1 MSEKES
7 PTVQNELDLD
17 SLVNQL
23 SASTEYND
31 LRQKMNKI
39 EKSKTKVSAA
49 LPKLQREKLERKVA
63 YEDSKE
69 KISIWNGIVVK
80 NRKEEF
86 ARFEDAEPERIKL
99 SSDAMTAKFQP
110 STDME
115 KEIDVIL
122 EQSEMK
128 EKSVRDKE
136 SRDLEMN
143 KLSVEDVKARNEEL
157 ARMKTLLFYQE
168 QKNKRINKIKSKKY
182 HKIRKRAEERREEK
196 MREILKQTDPERY
209 KELLEK
215 DAVKRAKERMS
226 LKHKNTSKW
235 IKRALQHGGMSDAMT
250 REAINEQLR
259 EGEKLRAK
267 MQGEEA
273 SSEEEEATKEE
284 LLEDAEA
291 MLREIDADKEQ
302 EHRGVFQMEFM
313 KRAVERQRQE
323 ARQEAEQL
331 IQALQEEKEFDE
343 EEKGEKEEEEP
354 AENAA
359 ILSALAEGGVRRQKK
374 KGKSLEVTEHIALGA
389 DRSAN
394 GANGANG
401 ASGAS
406 GASTGPLFTAP
417 VVPSVFGDAEAVGGS
432 RLLEE
437 ISDAESEPEQPEQSE
452 QPEEKA
458 EQKAEETE
466 NPWLAAAT
474 DNVSHSAARRA
485 EEKAEEAVDVQAAL
499 ASLEQKAPAKR
510 SREVVK
516 GELGFE
522 ELGQSELL
530 GMAFEDASAEK
541 EFQEAKQKE
550 VEQALEAAKPVVL
563 DGWGSWA
570 GIGAPQPK
578 KPRVAAPVKVPERSD
593 AKLKHVI
600 INQSTGAKQKDFVVE
615 GVPFPFTS
623 REQYERAMRQPLG
636 REWNSSVSFASLNQ
650 PEVKTRRGTIIEPI
664 KLPKRK
670 SRF

>member
-1 MSEKES
+1 
-7 PTVQNELDLD
+7 
-17 SLVNQL
+17 
-23 SASTEYND
+23 
-31 LRQKMNKI
+31 
-39 EKSKTKVSAA
+39 
-49 LPKLQREKLERKVA
+49 
-63 YEDSKE
+63 
-69 KISIWNGIVVK
+69 
-80 NRKEEF
+80 
-86 ARFEDAEPERIKL
+86 
-99 SSDAMTAKFQP
+99 
-110 STDME
+110 
-115 KEIDVIL
+115 
-122 EQSEMK
+122 
-128 EKSVRDKE
+128 
-136 SRDLEMN
+136 
-143 KLSVEDVKARNEEL
+143 
-157 ARMKTLLFYQE
+157 
-168 QKNKRINKIKSKKY
+168 
-182 HKIRKRAEERREEK
+182 
-196 MREILKQTDPERY
+196 
-209 KELLEK
+209 
-215 DAVKRAKERMS
+215 
-226 LKHKNTSKW
+226 
-235 IKRALQHGGMSDAMT
+235 
-250 REAINEQLR
+250 
-259 EGEKLRAK
+259 

-284 LLEDAEA
+284 LLEDAESV
-291 MLREIDADKEQ
+291 LREIDADKEQ
-302 EHRGVFQMEFM
+302 EHRGVFQCVCGAGVRRRMEFM

-343 EEKGEKEEEEP
+343 EEEKEEEEP

-389 DRSAN
+389 DRSAS
-394 GANGANG
+394 G

-406 GASTGPLFTAP
+406 SASSVSTGPLFTAP

-437 ISDAESEPEQPEQSE
+437 ISDAESEPEQSE
-452 QPEEKA
+452 QPEEKSEQKA
-458 EQKAEETE
+458 EEKSEQKAEETE

-570 GIGAPQPK
+570 GIVGAW
-578 KPRVAAPVKVPERSD
+578 
-593 AKLKHVI
+593 
-600 INQSTGAKQKDFVVE
+600 GASE
-615 GVPFPFTS
+615 G
-623 REQYERAMRQPLG
+623 
-636 REWNSSVSFASLNQ
+636 
-650 PEVKTRRGTIIEPI
+650 
-664 KLPKRK
+664 
-670 SRF
+670 

>member
-1 MSEKES
+1 
-7 PTVQNELDLD
+7 
-17 SLVNQL
+17 
-23 SASTEYND
+23 
-31 LRQKMNKI
+31 
-39 EKSKTKVSAA
+39 
-49 LPKLQREKLERKVA
+49 
-63 YEDSKE
+63 
-69 KISIWNGIVVK
+69 
-80 NRKEEF
+80 
-86 ARFEDAEPERIKL
+86 
-99 SSDAMTAKFQP
+99 
-110 STDME
+110 
-115 KEIDVIL
+115 
-122 EQSEMK
+122 
-128 EKSVRDKE
+128 
-136 SRDLEMN
+136 
-143 KLSVEDVKARNEEL
+143 
-157 ARMKTLLFYQE
+157 
-168 QKNKRINKIKSKKY
+168 
-182 HKIRKRAEERREEK
+182 
-196 MREILKQTDPERY
+196 
-209 KELLEK
+209 
-215 DAVKRAKERMS
+215 
-226 LKHKNTSKW
+226 
-235 IKRALQHGGMSDAMT
+235 
-250 REAINEQLR
+250 
-259 EGEKLRAK
+259 

-284 LLEDAEA
+284 LLEDAESV
-291 MLREIDADKEQ
+291 LREIDADKEQ
-302 EHRGVFQMEFM
+302 EHRGVFQCVCGAGVRRRMEFM

-394 GANGANG
+394 GANGA
-401 ASGAS
+401 SGAS

-458 EQKAEETE
+458 EQKSEQKAEETE

-570 GIGAPQPK
+570 GIVGVWGA
-578 KPRVAAPVKVPERSD
+578 S
-593 AKLKHVI
+593 
-600 INQSTGAKQKDFVVE
+600 E
-615 GVPFPFTS
+615 G
-623 REQYERAMRQPLG
+623 
-636 REWNSSVSFASLNQ
+636 
-650 PEVKTRRGTIIEPI
+650 
-664 KLPKRK
+664 
-670 SRF
+670 

>member
-1 MSEKES
+1 M
-7 PTVQNELDLD
+7 
-17 SLVNQL
+17 
-23 SASTEYND
+23 
-31 LRQKMNKI
+31 
-39 EKSKTKVSAA
+39 
-49 LPKLQREKLERKVA
+49 
-63 YEDSKE
+63 
-69 KISIWNGIVVK
+69 
-80 NRKEEF
+80 
-86 ARFEDAEPERIKL
+86 
-99 SSDAMTAKFQP
+99 
-110 STDME
+110 
-115 KEIDVIL
+115 
-122 EQSEMK
+122 
-128 EKSVRDKE
+128 
-136 SRDLEMN
+136 
-143 KLSVEDVKARNEEL
+143 
-157 ARMKTLLFYQE
+157 
-168 QKNKRINKIKSKKY
+168 
-182 HKIRKRAEERREEK
+182 
-196 MREILKQTDPERY
+196 
-209 KELLEK
+209 
-215 DAVKRAKERMS
+215 
-226 LKHKNTSKW
+226 
-235 IKRALQHGGMSDAMT
+235 
-250 REAINEQLR
+250 R

-291 MLREIDADKEQ
+291 VLREIDADKEQ
-302 EHRGVFQMEFM
+302 EHRGVFQCVCGAGVRRRMEFM

-389 DRSAN
+389 DRSAS
-394 GANGANG
+394 G

-406 GASTGPLFTAP
+406 SASSVSTGPLFTAP
-417 VVPSVFGDAEAVGGS
+417 AVPSVFGDAEAVGGS

-452 QPEEKA
+452 QSEQKSEEKA
-458 EQKAEETE
+458 EQKSEQKAEQTE

-516 GELGFE
+516 DELGFE

-570 GIGAPQPK
+570 GIVGAW
-578 KPRVAAPVKVPERSD
+578 
-593 AKLKHVI
+593 
-600 INQSTGAKQKDFVVE
+600 GASE
-615 GVPFPFTS
+615 G
-623 REQYERAMRQPLG
+623 
-636 REWNSSVSFASLNQ
+636 
-650 PEVKTRRGTIIEPI
+650 
-664 KLPKRK
+664 
-670 SRF
+670 

>member
-1 MSEKES
+1 
-7 PTVQNELDLD
+7 
-17 SLVNQL
+17 
-23 SASTEYND
+23 
-31 LRQKMNKI
+31 
-39 EKSKTKVSAA
+39 
-49 LPKLQREKLERKVA
+49 
-63 YEDSKE
+63 
-69 KISIWNGIVVK
+69 
-80 NRKEEF
+80 
-86 ARFEDAEPERIKL
+86 
-99 SSDAMTAKFQP
+99 
-110 STDME
+110 
-115 KEIDVIL
+115 
-122 EQSEMK
+122 
-128 EKSVRDKE
+128 
-136 SRDLEMN
+136 
-143 KLSVEDVKARNEEL
+143 
-157 ARMKTLLFYQE
+157 
-168 QKNKRINKIKSKKY
+168 
-182 HKIRKRAEERREEK
+182 
-196 MREILKQTDPERY
+196 
-209 KELLEK
+209 
-215 DAVKRAKERMS
+215 
-226 LKHKNTSKW
+226 
-235 IKRALQHGGMSDAMT
+235 
-250 REAINEQLR
+250 
-259 EGEKLRAK
+259 

-291 MLREIDADKEQ
+291 VLREIDADKEQ
-302 EHRGVFQMEFM
+302 EHRGVFQCVCGAGVRRRMEFM

-343 EEKGEKEEEEP
+343 EEEKEEEP

-389 DRSAN
+389 DRSAS
-394 GANGANG
+394 G

-406 GASTGPLFTAP
+406 SASSVSTGPLFTAP

-458 EQKAEETE
+458 EQKSEQKAEETE

-570 GIGAPQPK
+570 GIVGAW
-578 KPRVAAPVKVPERSD
+578 
-593 AKLKHVI
+593 
-600 INQSTGAKQKDFVVE
+600 GASE
-615 GVPFPFTS
+615 S
-623 REQYERAMRQPLG
+623 
-636 REWNSSVSFASLNQ
+636 
-650 PEVKTRRGTIIEPI
+650 
-664 KLPKRK
+664 
-670 SRF
+670 

>member
-1 MSEKES
+1 
-7 PTVQNELDLD
+7 
-17 SLVNQL
+17 
-23 SASTEYND
+23 
-31 LRQKMNKI
+31 
-39 EKSKTKVSAA
+39 
-49 LPKLQREKLERKVA
+49 
-63 YEDSKE
+63 
-69 KISIWNGIVVK
+69 
-80 NRKEEF
+80 
-86 ARFEDAEPERIKL
+86 
-99 SSDAMTAKFQP
+99 
-110 STDME
+110 
-115 KEIDVIL
+115 
-122 EQSEMK
+122 
-128 EKSVRDKE
+128 
-136 SRDLEMN
+136 
-143 KLSVEDVKARNEEL
+143 
-157 ARMKTLLFYQE
+157 
-168 QKNKRINKIKSKKY
+168 
-182 HKIRKRAEERREEK
+182 
-196 MREILKQTDPERY
+196 
-209 KELLEK
+209 
-215 DAVKRAKERMS
+215 
-226 LKHKNTSKW
+226 
-235 IKRALQHGGMSDAMT
+235 
-250 REAINEQLR
+250 
-259 EGEKLRAK
+259 

-302 EHRGVFQMEFM
+302 EHRGVFQCVCGAGVRRRMEFM

-343 EEKGEKEEEEP
+343 EEEKEEEP

-389 DRSAN
+389 DRSAS
-394 GANGANG
+394 G

-406 GASTGPLFTAP
+406 SASSVSTGPLFTAP

-458 EQKAEETE
+458 EQKSEQKAEETE

-570 GIGAPQPK
+570 GIVGAW
-578 KPRVAAPVKVPERSD
+578 
-593 AKLKHVI
+593 
-600 INQSTGAKQKDFVVE
+600 GASE
-615 GVPFPFTS
+615 G
-623 REQYERAMRQPLG
+623 
-636 REWNSSVSFASLNQ
+636 
-650 PEVKTRRGTIIEPI
+650 
-664 KLPKRK
+664 
-670 SRF
+670 

>member
-1 MSEKES
+1 
-7 PTVQNELDLD
+7 
-17 SLVNQL
+17 
-23 SASTEYND
+23 
-31 LRQKMNKI
+31 
-39 EKSKTKVSAA
+39 
-49 LPKLQREKLERKVA
+49 
-63 YEDSKE
+63 
-69 KISIWNGIVVK
+69 
-80 NRKEEF
+80 
-86 ARFEDAEPERIKL
+86 
-99 SSDAMTAKFQP
+99 
-110 STDME
+110 
-115 KEIDVIL
+115 
-122 EQSEMK
+122 
-128 EKSVRDKE
+128 
-136 SRDLEMN
+136 
-143 KLSVEDVKARNEEL
+143 
-157 ARMKTLLFYQE
+157 
-168 QKNKRINKIKSKKY
+168 
-182 HKIRKRAEERREEK
+182 
-196 MREILKQTDPERY
+196 
-209 KELLEK
+209 
-215 DAVKRAKERMS
+215 
-226 LKHKNTSKW
+226 
-235 IKRALQHGGMSDAMT
+235 
-250 REAINEQLR
+250 
-259 EGEKLRAK
+259 

-291 MLREIDADKEQ
+291 VLREIDADKEQ
-302 EHRGVFQMEFM
+302 EHRGVFQCVCGAGVRRRMEFM

-343 EEKGEKEEEEP
+343 EEEKEEEP

-389 DRSAN
+389 DRSA
-394 GANGANG
+394 
-401 ASGAS
+401 SGAS
-406 GASTGPLFTAP
+406 SASTGPLFTAP

-437 ISDAESEPEQPEQSE
+437 ISDAESEPEQSE
-452 QPEEKA
+452 QPEEKSEQKA

-570 GIGAPQPK
+570 GIVGAW
-578 KPRVAAPVKVPERSD
+578 
-593 AKLKHVI
+593 
-600 INQSTGAKQKDFVVE
+600 GASE
-615 GVPFPFTS
+615 G
-623 REQYERAMRQPLG
+623 
-636 REWNSSVSFASLNQ
+636 
-650 PEVKTRRGTIIEPI
+650 
-664 KLPKRK
+664 
-670 SRF
+670 

>member
-1 MSEKES
+1 
-7 PTVQNELDLD
+7 
-17 SLVNQL
+17 
-23 SASTEYND
+23 
-31 LRQKMNKI
+31 
-39 EKSKTKVSAA
+39 
-49 LPKLQREKLERKVA
+49 
-63 YEDSKE
+63 
-69 KISIWNGIVVK
+69 
-80 NRKEEF
+80 
-86 ARFEDAEPERIKL
+86 
-99 SSDAMTAKFQP
+99 
-110 STDME
+110 
-115 KEIDVIL
+115 
-122 EQSEMK
+122 
-128 EKSVRDKE
+128 
-136 SRDLEMN
+136 
-143 KLSVEDVKARNEEL
+143 
-157 ARMKTLLFYQE
+157 
-168 QKNKRINKIKSKKY
+168 
-182 HKIRKRAEERREEK
+182 
-196 MREILKQTDPERY
+196 
-209 KELLEK
+209 
-215 DAVKRAKERMS
+215 
-226 LKHKNTSKW
+226 
-235 IKRALQHGGMSDAMT
+235 
-250 REAINEQLR
+250 
-259 EGEKLRAK
+259 

-284 LLEDAEA
+284 LLEDAESV
-291 MLREIDADKEQ
+291 LREIDADKEQ
-302 EHRGVFQMEFM
+302 EHRGVFQCVCGAGVRRRMEFM

-394 GANGANG
+394 GASG

-406 GASTGPLFTAP
+406 SASTGPLFTAP

-452 QPEEKA
+452 QSEQKSEEKA
-458 EQKAEETE
+458 EQKSEQKAEETE

-570 GIGAPQPK
+570 GIVGAW
-578 KPRVAAPVKVPERSD
+578 
-593 AKLKHVI
+593 
-600 INQSTGAKQKDFVVE
+600 GASE
-615 GVPFPFTS
+615 G
-623 REQYERAMRQPLG
+623 
-636 REWNSSVSFASLNQ
+636 
-650 PEVKTRRGTIIEPI
+650 
-664 KLPKRK
+664 
-670 SRF
+670 

>member
-1 MSEKES
+1 M
-7 PTVQNELDLD
+7 
-17 SLVNQL
+17 
-23 SASTEYND
+23 
-31 LRQKMNKI
+31 
-39 EKSKTKVSAA
+39 
-49 LPKLQREKLERKVA
+49 
-63 YEDSKE
+63 
-69 KISIWNGIVVK
+69 
-80 NRKEEF
+80 
-86 ARFEDAEPERIKL
+86 
-99 SSDAMTAKFQP
+99 
-110 STDME
+110 
-115 KEIDVIL
+115 
-122 EQSEMK
+122 
-128 EKSVRDKE
+128 
-136 SRDLEMN
+136 
-143 KLSVEDVKARNEEL
+143 
-157 ARMKTLLFYQE
+157 
-168 QKNKRINKIKSKKY
+168 
-182 HKIRKRAEERREEK
+182 
-196 MREILKQTDPERY
+196 
-209 KELLEK
+209 
-215 DAVKRAKERMS
+215 
-226 LKHKNTSKW
+226 
-235 IKRALQHGGMSDAMT
+235 
-250 REAINEQLR
+250 R

-284 LLEDAEA
+284 LLEDAESV
-291 MLREIDADKEQ
+291 LREIDADKEQ
-302 EHRGVFQMEFM
+302 EHRGVFQCVCGAGVRRRMEFM

-394 GANGANG
+394 GANGA
-401 ASGAS
+401 SGAS

-458 EQKAEETE
+458 EQKSEQKAEETE

-570 GIGAPQPK
+570 GIVGAW
-578 KPRVAAPVKVPERSD
+578 
-593 AKLKHVI
+593 
-600 INQSTGAKQKDFVVE
+600 GASE
-615 GVPFPFTS
+615 G
-623 REQYERAMRQPLG
+623 
-636 REWNSSVSFASLNQ
+636 
-650 PEVKTRRGTIIEPI
+650 
-664 KLPKRK
+664 
-670 SRF
+670 

>member
-1 MSEKES
+1 M
-7 PTVQNELDLD
+7 
-17 SLVNQL
+17 
-23 SASTEYND
+23 
-31 LRQKMNKI
+31 
-39 EKSKTKVSAA
+39 
-49 LPKLQREKLERKVA
+49 
-63 YEDSKE
+63 
-69 KISIWNGIVVK
+69 
-80 NRKEEF
+80 
-86 ARFEDAEPERIKL
+86 
-99 SSDAMTAKFQP
+99 
-110 STDME
+110 
-115 KEIDVIL
+115 
-122 EQSEMK
+122 
-128 EKSVRDKE
+128 
-136 SRDLEMN
+136 
-143 KLSVEDVKARNEEL
+143 
-157 ARMKTLLFYQE
+157 
-168 QKNKRINKIKSKKY
+168 
-182 HKIRKRAEERREEK
+182 
-196 MREILKQTDPERY
+196 
-209 KELLEK
+209 
-215 DAVKRAKERMS
+215 
-226 LKHKNTSKW
+226 
-235 IKRALQHGGMSDAMT
+235 
-250 REAINEQLR
+250 R

-291 MLREIDADKEQ
+291 VLREIDADKEQ
-302 EHRGVFQMEFM
+302 EHRGVFQCVCGAGVRRRMEFM

-343 EEKGEKEEEEP
+343 EEEKEEEP
-354 AENAA
+354 AGNAA

-389 DRSAN
+389 DRSA
-394 GANGANG
+394 
-401 ASGAS
+401 SGAS
-406 GASTGPLFTAP
+406 SASTGPLFTAP

-437 ISDAESEPEQPEQSE
+437 ISDAESEREQSE
-452 QPEEKA
+452 QPEEKSEQKA

-570 GIGAPQPK
+570 GIVGAW
-578 KPRVAAPVKVPERSD
+578 
-593 AKLKHVI
+593 
-600 INQSTGAKQKDFVVE
+600 GASE
-615 GVPFPFTS
+615 G
-623 REQYERAMRQPLG
+623 
-636 REWNSSVSFASLNQ
+636 
-650 PEVKTRRGTIIEPI
+650 
-664 KLPKRK
+664 
-670 SRF
+670 

>member
-1 MSEKES
+1 
-7 PTVQNELDLD
+7 
-17 SLVNQL
+17 
-23 SASTEYND
+23 
-31 LRQKMNKI
+31 
-39 EKSKTKVSAA
+39 
-49 LPKLQREKLERKVA
+49 
-63 YEDSKE
+63 
-69 KISIWNGIVVK
+69 
-80 NRKEEF
+80 
-86 ARFEDAEPERIKL
+86 
-99 SSDAMTAKFQP
+99 
-110 STDME
+110 
-115 KEIDVIL
+115 
-122 EQSEMK
+122 
-128 EKSVRDKE
+128 
-136 SRDLEMN
+136 
-143 KLSVEDVKARNEEL
+143 
-157 ARMKTLLFYQE
+157 
-168 QKNKRINKIKSKKY
+168 
-182 HKIRKRAEERREEK
+182 
-196 MREILKQTDPERY
+196 
-209 KELLEK
+209 
-215 DAVKRAKERMS
+215 
-226 LKHKNTSKW
+226 
-235 IKRALQHGGMSDAMT
+235 
-250 REAINEQLR
+250 
-259 EGEKLRAK
+259 

-284 LLEDAEA
+284 LLEDAESV
-291 MLREIDADKEQ
+291 LREIDADKEQ
-302 EHRGVFQMEFM
+302 EHRGVFQCVCGAGVRRRMEFM

-343 EEKGEKEEEEP
+343 EEEKEEDEP
-354 AENAA
+354 AGNAA

-389 DRSAN
+389 DRSAS
-394 GANGANG
+394 G

-406 GASTGPLFTAP
+406 GASSASTGPLFTAP

-452 QPEEKA
+452 QSEQKSEEKA
-458 EQKAEETE
+458 EQKSEQKAEQTE

-570 GIGAPQPK
+570 GIVGAW
-578 KPRVAAPVKVPERSD
+578 
-593 AKLKHVI
+593 
-600 INQSTGAKQKDFVVE
+600 GASE
-615 GVPFPFTS
+615 G
-623 REQYERAMRQPLG
+623 
-636 REWNSSVSFASLNQ
+636 
-650 PEVKTRRGTIIEPI
+650 
-664 KLPKRK
+664 
-670 SRF
+670 

>member
-1 MSEKES
+1 
-7 PTVQNELDLD
+7 
-17 SLVNQL
+17 
-23 SASTEYND
+23 
-31 LRQKMNKI
+31 
-39 EKSKTKVSAA
+39 
-49 LPKLQREKLERKVA
+49 
-63 YEDSKE
+63 
-69 KISIWNGIVVK
+69 
-80 NRKEEF
+80 
-86 ARFEDAEPERIKL
+86 
-99 SSDAMTAKFQP
+99 
-110 STDME
+110 
-115 KEIDVIL
+115 
-122 EQSEMK
+122 
-128 EKSVRDKE
+128 
-136 SRDLEMN
+136 
-143 KLSVEDVKARNEEL
+143 
-157 ARMKTLLFYQE
+157 
-168 QKNKRINKIKSKKY
+168 
-182 HKIRKRAEERREEK
+182 
-196 MREILKQTDPERY
+196 
-209 KELLEK
+209 
-215 DAVKRAKERMS
+215 
-226 LKHKNTSKW
+226 
-235 IKRALQHGGMSDAMT
+235 
-250 REAINEQLR
+250 
-259 EGEKLRAK
+259 

-284 LLEDAEA
+284 LLEDAESV
-291 MLREIDADKEQ
+291 LREIDADKEQ
-302 EHRGVFQMEFM
+302 EHRGVFQCVCGAGVRRRMEFM

-343 EEKGEKEEEEP
+343 EEEKEEEP

-389 DRSAN
+389 DRSA
-394 GANGANG
+394 
-401 ASGAS
+401 SGAS
-406 GASTGPLFTAP
+406 SASTGPLFTAP

-452 QPEEKA
+452 QSEQPEEKSEQKS

-570 GIGAPQPK
+570 GIVGAW
-578 KPRVAAPVKVPERSD
+578 
-593 AKLKHVI
+593 
-600 INQSTGAKQKDFVVE
+600 GASE
-615 GVPFPFTS
+615 G
-623 REQYERAMRQPLG
+623 
-636 REWNSSVSFASLNQ
+636 
-650 PEVKTRRGTIIEPI
+650 
-664 KLPKRK
+664 
-670 SRF
+670 

>member
-1 MSEKES
+1 
-7 PTVQNELDLD
+7 
-17 SLVNQL
+17 
-23 SASTEYND
+23 
-31 LRQKMNKI
+31 
-39 EKSKTKVSAA
+39 
-49 LPKLQREKLERKVA
+49 
-63 YEDSKE
+63 
-69 KISIWNGIVVK
+69 
-80 NRKEEF
+80 
-86 ARFEDAEPERIKL
+86 
-99 SSDAMTAKFQP
+99 
-110 STDME
+110 
-115 KEIDVIL
+115 
-122 EQSEMK
+122 
-128 EKSVRDKE
+128 
-136 SRDLEMN
+136 
-143 KLSVEDVKARNEEL
+143 
-157 ARMKTLLFYQE
+157 
-168 QKNKRINKIKSKKY
+168 
-182 HKIRKRAEERREEK
+182 
-196 MREILKQTDPERY
+196 
-209 KELLEK
+209 
-215 DAVKRAKERMS
+215 
-226 LKHKNTSKW
+226 
-235 IKRALQHGGMSDAMT
+235 
-250 REAINEQLR
+250 
-259 EGEKLRAK
+259 

-291 MLREIDADKEQ
+291 VLREIDADKEQ
-302 EHRGVFQMEFM
+302 EHRGVFQCVCGAGVRRRMEFM

-343 EEKGEKEEEEP
+343 EEEKEEEEP

-389 DRSAN
+389 DRSA
-394 GANGANG
+394 
-401 ASGAS
+401 SGAS
-406 GASTGPLFTAP
+406 SASTGPLFTAP

-437 ISDAESEPEQPEQSE
+437 ISDAESEREQSE
-452 QPEEKA
+452 QPEEKSEQKA

-474 DNVSHSAARRA
+474 DNVSHGAARRA

-570 GIGAPQPK
+570 GIVGAW
-578 KPRVAAPVKVPERSD
+578 
-593 AKLKHVI
+593 
-600 INQSTGAKQKDFVVE
+600 GASE
-615 GVPFPFTS
+615 G
-623 REQYERAMRQPLG
+623 
-636 REWNSSVSFASLNQ
+636 
-650 PEVKTRRGTIIEPI
+650 
-664 KLPKRK
+664 
-670 SRF
+670 

>member
-1 MSEKES
+1 M
-7 PTVQNELDLD
+7 
-17 SLVNQL
+17 
-23 SASTEYND
+23 
-31 LRQKMNKI
+31 
-39 EKSKTKVSAA
+39 
-49 LPKLQREKLERKVA
+49 
-63 YEDSKE
+63 
-69 KISIWNGIVVK
+69 
-80 NRKEEF
+80 
-86 ARFEDAEPERIKL
+86 
-99 SSDAMTAKFQP
+99 
-110 STDME
+110 
-115 KEIDVIL
+115 
-122 EQSEMK
+122 
-128 EKSVRDKE
+128 
-136 SRDLEMN
+136 
-143 KLSVEDVKARNEEL
+143 
-157 ARMKTLLFYQE
+157 
-168 QKNKRINKIKSKKY
+168 
-182 HKIRKRAEERREEK
+182 
-196 MREILKQTDPERY
+196 
-209 KELLEK
+209 
-215 DAVKRAKERMS
+215 
-226 LKHKNTSKW
+226 
-235 IKRALQHGGMSDAMT
+235 
-250 REAINEQLR
+250 R

-291 MLREIDADKEQ
+291 VLREIDADKEQ
-302 EHRGVFQMEFM
+302 EHRGVFQCVCGAGVRRRMEFM

-394 GANGANG
+394 GASG

-406 GASTGPLFTAP
+406 SASTGPLFTAP

-458 EQKAEETE
+458 EQKSEQKAEETE

-570 GIGAPQPK
+570 GIVGAW
-578 KPRVAAPVKVPERSD
+578 
-593 AKLKHVI
+593 
-600 INQSTGAKQKDFVVE
+600 GASE
-615 GVPFPFTS
+615 G
-623 REQYERAMRQPLG
+623 
-636 REWNSSVSFASLNQ
+636 
-650 PEVKTRRGTIIEPI
+650 
-664 KLPKRK
+664 
-670 SRF
+670 

>member
-1 MSEKES
+1 
-7 PTVQNELDLD
+7 
-17 SLVNQL
+17 
-23 SASTEYND
+23 
-31 LRQKMNKI
+31 
-39 EKSKTKVSAA
+39 
-49 LPKLQREKLERKVA
+49 
-63 YEDSKE
+63 
-69 KISIWNGIVVK
+69 
-80 NRKEEF
+80 
-86 ARFEDAEPERIKL
+86 
-99 SSDAMTAKFQP
+99 
-110 STDME
+110 
-115 KEIDVIL
+115 
-122 EQSEMK
+122 
-128 EKSVRDKE
+128 
-136 SRDLEMN
+136 
-143 KLSVEDVKARNEEL
+143 
-157 ARMKTLLFYQE
+157 
-168 QKNKRINKIKSKKY
+168 
-182 HKIRKRAEERREEK
+182 
-196 MREILKQTDPERY
+196 
-209 KELLEK
+209 
-215 DAVKRAKERMS
+215 
-226 LKHKNTSKW
+226 
-235 IKRALQHGGMSDAMT
+235 
-250 REAINEQLR
+250 
-259 EGEKLRAK
+259 

-291 MLREIDADKEQ
+291 VLREIDADKEQ
-302 EHRGVFQMEFM
+302 EHRGVFQCVCGAGVRRRMEFM

-343 EEKGEKEEEEP
+343 EEEKEKEEEEP
-354 AENAA
+354 AGNAA

-389 DRSAN
+389 DRSA
-394 GANGANG
+394 
-401 ASGAS
+401 SGAS
-406 GASTGPLFTAP
+406 SASTGPLFTAP

-458 EQKAEETE
+458 EQKAEQKAEETE

-510 SREVVK
+510 AREVVK

-570 GIGAPQPK
+570 GIVGAW
-578 KPRVAAPVKVPERSD
+578 
-593 AKLKHVI
+593 
-600 INQSTGAKQKDFVVE
+600 GASE
-615 GVPFPFTS
+615 G
-623 REQYERAMRQPLG
+623 
-636 REWNSSVSFASLNQ
+636 
-650 PEVKTRRGTIIEPI
+650 
-664 KLPKRK
+664 
-670 SRF
+670 

>member
-1 MSEKES
+1 
-7 PTVQNELDLD
+7 
-17 SLVNQL
+17 
-23 SASTEYND
+23 
-31 LRQKMNKI
+31 
-39 EKSKTKVSAA
+39 
-49 LPKLQREKLERKVA
+49 
-63 YEDSKE
+63 
-69 KISIWNGIVVK
+69 
-80 NRKEEF
+80 
-86 ARFEDAEPERIKL
+86 
-99 SSDAMTAKFQP
+99 
-110 STDME
+110 
-115 KEIDVIL
+115 
-122 EQSEMK
+122 
-128 EKSVRDKE
+128 
-136 SRDLEMN
+136 
-143 KLSVEDVKARNEEL
+143 
-157 ARMKTLLFYQE
+157 
-168 QKNKRINKIKSKKY
+168 
-182 HKIRKRAEERREEK
+182 
-196 MREILKQTDPERY
+196 
-209 KELLEK
+209 
-215 DAVKRAKERMS
+215 
-226 LKHKNTSKW
+226 
-235 IKRALQHGGMSDAMT
+235 
-250 REAINEQLR
+250 
-259 EGEKLRAK
+259 

-291 MLREIDADKEQ
+291 VLREIDADKEQ
-302 EHRGVFQMEFM
+302 EHRGVFQCVCGAGVRRRMEFM

-394 GANGANG
+394 GASG

-406 GASTGPLFTAP
+406 SASTGPLFTAP

-458 EQKAEETE
+458 EQKSEQKAEETE

-570 GIGAPQPK
+570 GIVGAW
-578 KPRVAAPVKVPERSD
+578 
-593 AKLKHVI
+593 
-600 INQSTGAKQKDFVVE
+600 GASE
-615 GVPFPFTS
+615 G
-623 REQYERAMRQPLG
+623 
-636 REWNSSVSFASLNQ
+636 
-650 PEVKTRRGTIIEPI
+650 
-664 KLPKRK
+664 
-670 SRF
+670 

>member
-1 MSEKES
+1 
-7 PTVQNELDLD
+7 
-17 SLVNQL
+17 
-23 SASTEYND
+23 
-31 LRQKMNKI
+31 
-39 EKSKTKVSAA
+39 
-49 LPKLQREKLERKVA
+49 
-63 YEDSKE
+63 
-69 KISIWNGIVVK
+69 
-80 NRKEEF
+80 
-86 ARFEDAEPERIKL
+86 
-99 SSDAMTAKFQP
+99 
-110 STDME
+110 
-115 KEIDVIL
+115 
-122 EQSEMK
+122 
-128 EKSVRDKE
+128 
-136 SRDLEMN
+136 
-143 KLSVEDVKARNEEL
+143 
-157 ARMKTLLFYQE
+157 
-168 QKNKRINKIKSKKY
+168 
-182 HKIRKRAEERREEK
+182 
-196 MREILKQTDPERY
+196 
-209 KELLEK
+209 
-215 DAVKRAKERMS
+215 
-226 LKHKNTSKW
+226 
-235 IKRALQHGGMSDAMT
+235 
-250 REAINEQLR
+250 
-259 EGEKLRAK
+259 

-302 EHRGVFQMEFM
+302 EHRGVFQCVCGAGVRRRMEFM

-343 EEKGEKEEEEP
+343 EEEKEKEEEEP
-354 AENAA
+354 AGNTA

-389 DRSAN
+389 DRS
-394 GANGANG
+394 

-452 QPEEKA
+452 QSEQPEEKA
-458 EQKAEETE
+458 EQKSEQKAEETE

-570 GIGAPQPK
+570 GIVGAW
-578 KPRVAAPVKVPERSD
+578 
-593 AKLKHVI
+593 
-600 INQSTGAKQKDFVVE
+600 GASE
-615 GVPFPFTS
+615 G
-623 REQYERAMRQPLG
+623 
-636 REWNSSVSFASLNQ
+636 
-650 PEVKTRRGTIIEPI
+650 
-664 KLPKRK
+664 
-670 SRF
+670 

>member
-1 MSEKES
+1 
-7 PTVQNELDLD
+7 
-17 SLVNQL
+17 
-23 SASTEYND
+23 
-31 LRQKMNKI
+31 
-39 EKSKTKVSAA
+39 
-49 LPKLQREKLERKVA
+49 
-63 YEDSKE
+63 
-69 KISIWNGIVVK
+69 
-80 NRKEEF
+80 
-86 ARFEDAEPERIKL
+86 
-99 SSDAMTAKFQP
+99 
-110 STDME
+110 
-115 KEIDVIL
+115 
-122 EQSEMK
+122 
-128 EKSVRDKE
+128 
-136 SRDLEMN
+136 
-143 KLSVEDVKARNEEL
+143 
-157 ARMKTLLFYQE
+157 
-168 QKNKRINKIKSKKY
+168 
-182 HKIRKRAEERREEK
+182 
-196 MREILKQTDPERY
+196 
-209 KELLEK
+209 
-215 DAVKRAKERMS
+215 
-226 LKHKNTSKW
+226 
-235 IKRALQHGGMSDAMT
+235 
-250 REAINEQLR
+250 
-259 EGEKLRAK
+259 

-291 MLREIDADKEQ
+291 VLREIDADKEQ
-302 EHRGVFQMEFM
+302 EHRGVFQCVCGAGVRRRMEFM

-389 DRSAN
+389 DRSAS
-394 GANGANG
+394 G
-401 ASGAS
+401 ASGASSAS

-452 QPEEKA
+452 QPEEKAEQKAEEKA

-570 GIGAPQPK
+570 GIVGAW
-578 KPRVAAPVKVPERSD
+578 
-593 AKLKHVI
+593 
-600 INQSTGAKQKDFVVE
+600 GASE
-615 GVPFPFTS
+615 G
-623 REQYERAMRQPLG
+623 
-636 REWNSSVSFASLNQ
+636 
-650 PEVKTRRGTIIEPI
+650 
-664 KLPKRK
+664 
-670 SRF
+670 

>member
-1 MSEKES
+1 
-7 PTVQNELDLD
+7 
-17 SLVNQL
+17 
-23 SASTEYND
+23 
-31 LRQKMNKI
+31 
-39 EKSKTKVSAA
+39 
-49 LPKLQREKLERKVA
+49 
-63 YEDSKE
+63 
-69 KISIWNGIVVK
+69 
-80 NRKEEF
+80 
-86 ARFEDAEPERIKL
+86 
-99 SSDAMTAKFQP
+99 
-110 STDME
+110 
-115 KEIDVIL
+115 
-122 EQSEMK
+122 
-128 EKSVRDKE
+128 
-136 SRDLEMN
+136 
-143 KLSVEDVKARNEEL
+143 
-157 ARMKTLLFYQE
+157 
-168 QKNKRINKIKSKKY
+168 
-182 HKIRKRAEERREEK
+182 
-196 MREILKQTDPERY
+196 
-209 KELLEK
+209 
-215 DAVKRAKERMS
+215 
-226 LKHKNTSKW
+226 
-235 IKRALQHGGMSDAMT
+235 
-250 REAINEQLR
+250 
-259 EGEKLRAK
+259 

-291 MLREIDADKEQ
+291 VLREIDADKEQ
-302 EHRGVFQMEFM
+302 EHRGVFQCVCGAGVRRRMEFM

-343 EEKGEKEEEEP
+343 EEEKEEEP

-389 DRSAN
+389 DRSAS
-394 GANGANG
+394 G

-406 GASTGPLFTAP
+406 SASSVSTGPLFTAP

-437 ISDAESEPEQPEQSE
+437 ISDAESEPEQSE
-452 QPEEKA
+452 QPEEKSEQKA
-458 EQKAEETE
+458 EEKSEQKAEETE

-570 GIGAPQPK
+570 GIVGAW
-578 KPRVAAPVKVPERSD
+578 
-593 AKLKHVI
+593 
-600 INQSTGAKQKDFVVE
+600 GASE
-615 GVPFPFTS
+615 G
-623 REQYERAMRQPLG
+623 
-636 REWNSSVSFASLNQ
+636 
-650 PEVKTRRGTIIEPI
+650 
-664 KLPKRK
+664 
-670 SRF
+670 

>member
-1 MSEKES
+1 
-7 PTVQNELDLD
+7 
-17 SLVNQL
+17 
-23 SASTEYND
+23 
-31 LRQKMNKI
+31 
-39 EKSKTKVSAA
+39 
-49 LPKLQREKLERKVA
+49 
-63 YEDSKE
+63 
-69 KISIWNGIVVK
+69 
-80 NRKEEF
+80 
-86 ARFEDAEPERIKL
+86 
-99 SSDAMTAKFQP
+99 
-110 STDME
+110 
-115 KEIDVIL
+115 
-122 EQSEMK
+122 
-128 EKSVRDKE
+128 
-136 SRDLEMN
+136 
-143 KLSVEDVKARNEEL
+143 
-157 ARMKTLLFYQE
+157 
-168 QKNKRINKIKSKKY
+168 
-182 HKIRKRAEERREEK
+182 
-196 MREILKQTDPERY
+196 
-209 KELLEK
+209 
-215 DAVKRAKERMS
+215 
-226 LKHKNTSKW
+226 
-235 IKRALQHGGMSDAMT
+235 
-250 REAINEQLR
+250 
-259 EGEKLRAK
+259 

-291 MLREIDADKEQ
+291 VLREIDADKEQ
-302 EHRGVFQMEFM
+302 EHRGVFQCVCGAGVRRRMEFM

-343 EEKGEKEEEEP
+343 EEEKEEEP
-354 AENAA
+354 AGNAA

-389 DRSAN
+389 DRSA
-394 GANGANG
+394 
-401 ASGAS
+401 SGAS
-406 GASTGPLFTAP
+406 SASTGPLFTAP

-452 QPEEKA
+452 QPEEKAEQKSEEKA

-570 GIGAPQPK
+570 GIVGAW
-578 KPRVAAPVKVPERSD
+578 
-593 AKLKHVI
+593 
-600 INQSTGAKQKDFVVE
+600 GASE
-615 GVPFPFTS
+615 G
-623 REQYERAMRQPLG
+623 
-636 REWNSSVSFASLNQ
+636 
-650 PEVKTRRGTIIEPI
+650 
-664 KLPKRK
+664 
-670 SRF
+670 

>member
-1 MSEKES
+1 M
-7 PTVQNELDLD
+7 
-17 SLVNQL
+17 
-23 SASTEYND
+23 
-31 LRQKMNKI
+31 
-39 EKSKTKVSAA
+39 
-49 LPKLQREKLERKVA
+49 
-63 YEDSKE
+63 
-69 KISIWNGIVVK
+69 
-80 NRKEEF
+80 
-86 ARFEDAEPERIKL
+86 
-99 SSDAMTAKFQP
+99 
-110 STDME
+110 
-115 KEIDVIL
+115 
-122 EQSEMK
+122 
-128 EKSVRDKE
+128 
-136 SRDLEMN
+136 
-143 KLSVEDVKARNEEL
+143 
-157 ARMKTLLFYQE
+157 
-168 QKNKRINKIKSKKY
+168 
-182 HKIRKRAEERREEK
+182 
-196 MREILKQTDPERY
+196 
-209 KELLEK
+209 
-215 DAVKRAKERMS
+215 
-226 LKHKNTSKW
+226 
-235 IKRALQHGGMSDAMT
+235 
-250 REAINEQLR
+250 R

-302 EHRGVFQMEFM
+302 EHRGVFQCVCGAGVRRRMEFM

-343 EEKGEKEEEEP
+343 EEEKEEEEP

-394 GANGANG
+394 GANGA
-401 ASGAS
+401 SGAS

-437 ISDAESEPEQPEQSE
+437 ISDAESEPEQSE

-458 EQKAEETE
+458 EQKSEQKAEETE

-570 GIGAPQPK
+570 GIVGAW
-578 KPRVAAPVKVPERSD
+578 
-593 AKLKHVI
+593 
-600 INQSTGAKQKDFVVE
+600 GASE
-615 GVPFPFTS
+615 G
-623 REQYERAMRQPLG
+623 
-636 REWNSSVSFASLNQ
+636 
-650 PEVKTRRGTIIEPI
+650 
-664 KLPKRK
+664 
-670 SRF
+670 

>member
-1 MSEKES
+1 
-7 PTVQNELDLD
+7 
-17 SLVNQL
+17 
-23 SASTEYND
+23 
-31 LRQKMNKI
+31 
-39 EKSKTKVSAA
+39 
-49 LPKLQREKLERKVA
+49 
-63 YEDSKE
+63 
-69 KISIWNGIVVK
+69 
-80 NRKEEF
+80 
-86 ARFEDAEPERIKL
+86 
-99 SSDAMTAKFQP
+99 
-110 STDME
+110 
-115 KEIDVIL
+115 
-122 EQSEMK
+122 
-128 EKSVRDKE
+128 
-136 SRDLEMN
+136 
-143 KLSVEDVKARNEEL
+143 
-157 ARMKTLLFYQE
+157 
-168 QKNKRINKIKSKKY
+168 
-182 HKIRKRAEERREEK
+182 
-196 MREILKQTDPERY
+196 
-209 KELLEK
+209 
-215 DAVKRAKERMS
+215 
-226 LKHKNTSKW
+226 
-235 IKRALQHGGMSDAMT
+235 
-250 REAINEQLR
+250 
-259 EGEKLRAK
+259 

-291 MLREIDADKEQ
+291 VLREIDADKEQ
-302 EHRGVFQMEFM
+302 EHRGVFQCVCGAGVRRRMEFM

-343 EEKGEKEEEEP
+343 EEEKEEEP

-389 DRSAN
+389 DRSAS
-394 GANGANG
+394 G

-406 GASTGPLFTAP
+406 SASSVSTGPLFTAP
-417 VVPSVFGDAEAVGGS
+417 AVPSVFGDAEAVGGS

-437 ISDAESEPEQPEQSE
+437 ISDAESEPEQSE
-452 QPEEKA
+452 QPEEKAEQKSEQKA

-570 GIGAPQPK
+570 GIVGAW
-578 KPRVAAPVKVPERSD
+578 
-593 AKLKHVI
+593 
-600 INQSTGAKQKDFVVE
+600 GASE
-615 GVPFPFTS
+615 G
-623 REQYERAMRQPLG
+623 
-636 REWNSSVSFASLNQ
+636 
-650 PEVKTRRGTIIEPI
+650 
-664 KLPKRK
+664 
-670 SRF
+670 

>member
-1 MSEKES
+1 M
-7 PTVQNELDLD
+7 
-17 SLVNQL
+17 
-23 SASTEYND
+23 
-31 LRQKMNKI
+31 
-39 EKSKTKVSAA
+39 
-49 LPKLQREKLERKVA
+49 
-63 YEDSKE
+63 
-69 KISIWNGIVVK
+69 
-80 NRKEEF
+80 
-86 ARFEDAEPERIKL
+86 
-99 SSDAMTAKFQP
+99 
-110 STDME
+110 
-115 KEIDVIL
+115 
-122 EQSEMK
+122 
-128 EKSVRDKE
+128 
-136 SRDLEMN
+136 
-143 KLSVEDVKARNEEL
+143 
-157 ARMKTLLFYQE
+157 
-168 QKNKRINKIKSKKY
+168 
-182 HKIRKRAEERREEK
+182 
-196 MREILKQTDPERY
+196 
-209 KELLEK
+209 
-215 DAVKRAKERMS
+215 
-226 LKHKNTSKW
+226 
-235 IKRALQHGGMSDAMT
+235 
-250 REAINEQLR
+250 R

-302 EHRGVFQMEFM
+302 EHRGVFQCVCGAGVRRRMEFM

-394 GANGANG
+394 GASG

-406 GASTGPLFTAP
+406 SASTGPLFTAP

-452 QPEEKA
+452 QSEQKSEEKA
-458 EQKAEETE
+458 EQKSEQKAEQTE

-570 GIGAPQPK
+570 GIVGAW
-578 KPRVAAPVKVPERSD
+578 
-593 AKLKHVI
+593 
-600 INQSTGAKQKDFVVE
+600 GASE
-615 GVPFPFTS
+615 G
-623 REQYERAMRQPLG
+623 
-636 REWNSSVSFASLNQ
+636 
-650 PEVKTRRGTIIEPI
+650 
-664 KLPKRK
+664 
-670 SRF
+670 

>member
-1 MSEKES
+1 M
-7 PTVQNELDLD
+7 
-17 SLVNQL
+17 
-23 SASTEYND
+23 
-31 LRQKMNKI
+31 
-39 EKSKTKVSAA
+39 
-49 LPKLQREKLERKVA
+49 
-63 YEDSKE
+63 
-69 KISIWNGIVVK
+69 
-80 NRKEEF
+80 
-86 ARFEDAEPERIKL
+86 
-99 SSDAMTAKFQP
+99 
-110 STDME
+110 
-115 KEIDVIL
+115 
-122 EQSEMK
+122 
-128 EKSVRDKE
+128 
-136 SRDLEMN
+136 
-143 KLSVEDVKARNEEL
+143 
-157 ARMKTLLFYQE
+157 
-168 QKNKRINKIKSKKY
+168 
-182 HKIRKRAEERREEK
+182 
-196 MREILKQTDPERY
+196 
-209 KELLEK
+209 
-215 DAVKRAKERMS
+215 
-226 LKHKNTSKW
+226 
-235 IKRALQHGGMSDAMT
+235 
-250 REAINEQLR
+250 R

-291 MLREIDADKEQ
+291 VLREIDADKEQ
-302 EHRGVFQMEFM
+302 EHRGVFQCVCGAGVRRRMEFM

-343 EEKGEKEEEEP
+343 EEKGEKEAEEP
-354 AENAA
+354 AGNAA

-389 DRSAN
+389 DRSAS
-394 GANGANG
+394 G

-406 GASTGPLFTAP
+406 GASSASTGPLFTAP

-452 QPEEKA
+452 QPEEKSEQKA

-570 GIGAPQPK
+570 GIVGAW
-578 KPRVAAPVKVPERSD
+578 
-593 AKLKHVI
+593 
-600 INQSTGAKQKDFVVE
+600 GASE
-615 GVPFPFTS
+615 G
-623 REQYERAMRQPLG
+623 
-636 REWNSSVSFASLNQ
+636 
-650 PEVKTRRGTIIEPI
+650 
-664 KLPKRK
+664 
-670 SRF
+670 

>member
-1 MSEKES
+1 M
-7 PTVQNELDLD
+7 
-17 SLVNQL
+17 
-23 SASTEYND
+23 
-31 LRQKMNKI
+31 
-39 EKSKTKVSAA
+39 
-49 LPKLQREKLERKVA
+49 
-63 YEDSKE
+63 
-69 KISIWNGIVVK
+69 
-80 NRKEEF
+80 
-86 ARFEDAEPERIKL
+86 
-99 SSDAMTAKFQP
+99 
-110 STDME
+110 
-115 KEIDVIL
+115 
-122 EQSEMK
+122 
-128 EKSVRDKE
+128 
-136 SRDLEMN
+136 
-143 KLSVEDVKARNEEL
+143 
-157 ARMKTLLFYQE
+157 
-168 QKNKRINKIKSKKY
+168 
-182 HKIRKRAEERREEK
+182 
-196 MREILKQTDPERY
+196 
-209 KELLEK
+209 
-215 DAVKRAKERMS
+215 
-226 LKHKNTSKW
+226 
-235 IKRALQHGGMSDAMT
+235 
-250 REAINEQLR
+250 R

-284 LLEDAEA
+284 LLEDAESV
-291 MLREIDADKEQ
+291 LREIDADKEQ
-302 EHRGVFQMEFM
+302 EHRGVFQCVCGAGVRRRMEFM

-394 GANGANG
+394 GASG

-406 GASTGPLFTAP
+406 SASTGPLFTAP

-570 GIGAPQPK
+570 GIVGAW
-578 KPRVAAPVKVPERSD
+578 
-593 AKLKHVI
+593 
-600 INQSTGAKQKDFVVE
+600 GASE
-615 GVPFPFTS
+615 G
-623 REQYERAMRQPLG
+623 
-636 REWNSSVSFASLNQ
+636 
-650 PEVKTRRGTIIEPI
+650 
-664 KLPKRK
+664 
-670 SRF
+670 

>member
-1 MSEKES
+1 
-7 PTVQNELDLD
+7 
-17 SLVNQL
+17 
-23 SASTEYND
+23 
-31 LRQKMNKI
+31 
-39 EKSKTKVSAA
+39 
-49 LPKLQREKLERKVA
+49 
-63 YEDSKE
+63 
-69 KISIWNGIVVK
+69 
-80 NRKEEF
+80 
-86 ARFEDAEPERIKL
+86 
-99 SSDAMTAKFQP
+99 
-110 STDME
+110 
-115 KEIDVIL
+115 
-122 EQSEMK
+122 
-128 EKSVRDKE
+128 
-136 SRDLEMN
+136 
-143 KLSVEDVKARNEEL
+143 
-157 ARMKTLLFYQE
+157 
-168 QKNKRINKIKSKKY
+168 
-182 HKIRKRAEERREEK
+182 
-196 MREILKQTDPERY
+196 
-209 KELLEK
+209 
-215 DAVKRAKERMS
+215 
-226 LKHKNTSKW
+226 
-235 IKRALQHGGMSDAMT
+235 
-250 REAINEQLR
+250 
-259 EGEKLRAK
+259 

-284 LLEDAEA
+284 LLEDAGA
-291 MLREIDADKEQ
+291 VLREIDADKEQ
-302 EHRGVFQMEFM
+302 EHRGVFQCVCGAGVRRRMEFM

-343 EEKGEKEEEEP
+343 EEEKEKEEEEP
-354 AENAA
+354 AGNAA

-374 KGKSLEVTEHIALGA
+374 KGKSLEVTEHIALGV
-389 DRSAN
+389 DRS
-394 GANGANG
+394 

-437 ISDAESEPEQPEQSE
+437 ISDVESEPEQPEQSE

-458 EQKAEETE
+458 EQKSEQKAEETE

-570 GIGAPQPK
+570 GIVGAWG
-578 KPRVAAPVKVPERSD
+578 ES
-593 AKLKHVI
+593 
-600 INQSTGAKQKDFVVE
+600 E
-615 GVPFPFTS
+615 G
-623 REQYERAMRQPLG
+623 
-636 REWNSSVSFASLNQ
+636 
-650 PEVKTRRGTIIEPI
+650 
-664 KLPKRK
+664 
-670 SRF
+670 

>member
-1 MSEKES
+1 M
-7 PTVQNELDLD
+7 
-17 SLVNQL
+17 
-23 SASTEYND
+23 
-31 LRQKMNKI
+31 
-39 EKSKTKVSAA
+39 
-49 LPKLQREKLERKVA
+49 
-63 YEDSKE
+63 
-69 KISIWNGIVVK
+69 
-80 NRKEEF
+80 
-86 ARFEDAEPERIKL
+86 
-99 SSDAMTAKFQP
+99 
-110 STDME
+110 
-115 KEIDVIL
+115 
-122 EQSEMK
+122 
-128 EKSVRDKE
+128 
-136 SRDLEMN
+136 
-143 KLSVEDVKARNEEL
+143 
-157 ARMKTLLFYQE
+157 
-168 QKNKRINKIKSKKY
+168 
-182 HKIRKRAEERREEK
+182 
-196 MREILKQTDPERY
+196 
-209 KELLEK
+209 
-215 DAVKRAKERMS
+215 
-226 LKHKNTSKW
+226 
-235 IKRALQHGGMSDAMT
+235 
-250 REAINEQLR
+250 R

-284 LLEDAEA
+284 LLEDAESV
-291 MLREIDADKEQ
+291 LREIDADKEQ
-302 EHRGVFQMEFM
+302 EHRGVFQCVCGAGVRRRMEFM

-394 GANGANG
+394 GASG

-406 GASTGPLFTAP
+406 SASTGPLFTAP

-458 EQKAEETE
+458 EQKSEQKAEETE

-570 GIGAPQPK
+570 GIVGAW
-578 KPRVAAPVKVPERSD
+578 
-593 AKLKHVI
+593 
-600 INQSTGAKQKDFVVE
+600 GASE
-615 GVPFPFTS
+615 G
-623 REQYERAMRQPLG
+623 
-636 REWNSSVSFASLNQ
+636 
-650 PEVKTRRGTIIEPI
+650 
-664 KLPKRK
+664 
-670 SRF
+670 

>member
-1 MSEKES
+1 M
-7 PTVQNELDLD
+7 
-17 SLVNQL
+17 
-23 SASTEYND
+23 
-31 LRQKMNKI
+31 
-39 EKSKTKVSAA
+39 
-49 LPKLQREKLERKVA
+49 
-63 YEDSKE
+63 
-69 KISIWNGIVVK
+69 
-80 NRKEEF
+80 
-86 ARFEDAEPERIKL
+86 
-99 SSDAMTAKFQP
+99 
-110 STDME
+110 
-115 KEIDVIL
+115 
-122 EQSEMK
+122 
-128 EKSVRDKE
+128 
-136 SRDLEMN
+136 
-143 KLSVEDVKARNEEL
+143 
-157 ARMKTLLFYQE
+157 
-168 QKNKRINKIKSKKY
+168 
-182 HKIRKRAEERREEK
+182 
-196 MREILKQTDPERY
+196 
-209 KELLEK
+209 
-215 DAVKRAKERMS
+215 
-226 LKHKNTSKW
+226 
-235 IKRALQHGGMSDAMT
+235 
-250 REAINEQLR
+250 R

-284 LLEDAEA
+284 LLEDAESV
-291 MLREIDADKEQ
+291 LREIDADKEQ
-302 EHRGVFQMEFM
+302 EHRGVFQCVCGAGVRRRMEFM

-343 EEKGEKEEEEP
+343 EEEKEEEP

-374 KGKSLEVTEHIALGA
+374 KGKSLEVTEHIALCA

-394 GANGANG
+394 GASS
-401 ASGAS
+401 ASAS

-452 QPEEKA
+452 QSEQKSEEKAEQKA

-485 EEKAEEAVDVQAAL
+485 EEKVEEAVDVQAAL

-570 GIGAPQPK
+570 GIVGAW
-578 KPRVAAPVKVPERSD
+578 
-593 AKLKHVI
+593 
-600 INQSTGAKQKDFVVE
+600 GASE
-615 GVPFPFTS
+615 G
-623 REQYERAMRQPLG
+623 
-636 REWNSSVSFASLNQ
+636 
-650 PEVKTRRGTIIEPI
+650 
-664 KLPKRK
+664 
-670 SRF
+670 